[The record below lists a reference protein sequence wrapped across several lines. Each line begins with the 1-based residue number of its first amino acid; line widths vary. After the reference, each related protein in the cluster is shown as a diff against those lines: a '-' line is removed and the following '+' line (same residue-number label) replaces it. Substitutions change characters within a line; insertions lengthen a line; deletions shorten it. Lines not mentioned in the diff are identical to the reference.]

1 MGLVQTL
8 IFGRENGIRRAL
20 FRALTGGEASSP
32 AAPEPA
38 SSADAEPRDV
48 EVAKERPEAPR
59 DVTPPEGYEVV
70 LHTEGLLPGEIGEVI
85 IAGTAIA
92 VANVDGTFYAIQ
104 NECPHAEG
112 PLGEGTLNGTQ
123 LTCPYHGW
131 QFDVSTGDCLVNPEA
146 KIQTYAVAIEG
157 EAVCVKL

>member
-8 IFGRENGIRRAL
+8 LLGRQNGIRRSIV
-20 FRALTGGEASSP
+20 RALTGGSATEASAPVAEAP
-32 AAPEPA
+32 ATFNSAPA
-38 SSADAEPRDV
+38 
-48 EVAKERPEAPR
+48 RPEAPR

-70 LHTEGLLPGEIGEVI
+70 LHREGLLPGEITEVI

-92 VANVDGTFYAIQ
+92 VANVEGTFYAIQ
-104 NECPHAEG
+104 NACPHADG
-112 PLGEGTLNGTQ
+112 PLGEGKLEG
-123 LTCPYHGW
+123 LLVTCPYHGW
-131 QFDVSTGDCLVNPEA
+131 QFDVSTGDCLVKPEA